1 METLFVL
8 IGLFFGG
15 QAVDVRI
22 IDTYG
27 GSKLCNQHAI
37 ELNARAKAEKQMYQF
52 YCRAAKFTTT

>member
-1 METLFVL
+1 METLFIL

-27 GSKLCNQHAI
+27 GSRLCNEYALQ
-37 ELNARAKAEKQMYQF
+37 LNERAKAEQKPYQF
-52 YCRAAKFTTT
+52 YCRAAKFTAA